1 MKPIIEGKP
10 SPTPAARI
18 VEVDAESTG
27 QRLDNFL
34 IRHLKGVPKT
44 HVYRIIRSG
53 EVRLNKGRTSADA
66 RVAEGDL
73 VRLPPVRVSE
83 KIAEKAERPAPARE
97 FPILLEDE
105 QLIAFKDIAPQ
116 RPVHI
121 LVIPKKHI
129 TSLATVS
136 ADDAPLLGQML
147 AKAHEIALAQGSPA
161 GFRVII
167 NTGEIGQQEVQH
179 LHMHILGGPQ
189 PVGPM
194 VQKH

>member
-1 MKPIIEGKP
+1 MSDCIFCKIAAGAI
-10 SPTPAARI
+10 PAAR
-18 VEVDAESTG
+18 
-27 QRLDNFL
+27 
-34 IRHLKGVPKT
+34 
-44 HVYRIIRSG
+44 VY
-53 EVRLNKGRTSADA
+53 
-66 RVAEGDL
+66 
-73 VRLPPVRVSE
+73 
-83 KIAEKAERPAPARE
+83 
-97 FPILLEDE
+97 EDE

-147 AKAHEIALAQGSPA
+147 AKAHEIALTQGSPA

>member
-1 MKPIIEGKP
+1 MSDCIFCKIAAGAI
-10 SPTPAARI
+10 PAAR
-18 VEVDAESTG
+18 
-27 QRLDNFL
+27 
-34 IRHLKGVPKT
+34 
-44 HVYRIIRSG
+44 VY
-53 EVRLNKGRTSADA
+53 
-66 RVAEGDL
+66 
-73 VRLPPVRVSE
+73 
-83 KIAEKAERPAPARE
+83 
-97 FPILLEDE
+97 EDE
-105 QLIAFKDIAPQ
+105 QLLAFSDIAPQ

-121 LVIPKKHI
+121 LVIPKKHT

>member
-1 MKPIIEGKP
+1 MSDCIFCKIAVGAI
-10 SPTPAARI
+10 PAAR
-18 VEVDAESTG
+18 
-27 QRLDNFL
+27 
-34 IRHLKGVPKT
+34 
-44 HVYRIIRSG
+44 VY
-53 EVRLNKGRTSADA
+53 
-66 RVAEGDL
+66 
-73 VRLPPVRVSE
+73 
-83 KIAEKAERPAPARE
+83 
-97 FPILLEDE
+97 EDE
-105 QLIAFKDIAPQ
+105 QLLAFKDIAPQ

>member
-1 MKPIIEGKP
+1 MSDCIFCRIAAG
-10 SPTPAARI
+10 TIPAAR
-18 VEVDAESTG
+18 
-27 QRLDNFL
+27 
-34 IRHLKGVPKT
+34 
-44 HVYRIIRSG
+44 VY
-53 EVRLNKGRTSADA
+53 
-66 RVAEGDL
+66 
-73 VRLPPVRVSE
+73 
-83 KIAEKAERPAPARE
+83 
-97 FPILLEDE
+97 EDE

-136 ADDAPLLGQML
+136 ADDAPILGQML

>member
-1 MKPIIEGKP
+1 MSDCIFCKIAAGAI
-10 SPTPAARI
+10 PAAR
-18 VEVDAESTG
+18 
-27 QRLDNFL
+27 
-34 IRHLKGVPKT
+34 
-44 HVYRIIRSG
+44 VY
-53 EVRLNKGRTSADA
+53 
-66 RVAEGDL
+66 
-73 VRLPPVRVSE
+73 
-83 KIAEKAERPAPARE
+83 
-97 FPILLEDE
+97 EDE

-136 ADDAPLLGQML
+136 ADDTPLLGQML

>member
-1 MKPIIEGKP
+1 MSDCIFCKIAAGAI
-10 SPTPAARI
+10 PAAR
-18 VEVDAESTG
+18 
-27 QRLDNFL
+27 
-34 IRHLKGVPKT
+34 
-44 HVYRIIRSG
+44 VY
-53 EVRLNKGRTSADA
+53 
-66 RVAEGDL
+66 
-73 VRLPPVRVSE
+73 
-83 KIAEKAERPAPARE
+83 
-97 FPILLEDE
+97 EDE

>member
-1 MKPIIEGKP
+1 MSDCIFCKIAAGAI
-10 SPTPAARI
+10 PAA
-18 VEVDAESTG
+18 
-27 QRLDNFL
+27 
-34 IRHLKGVPKT
+34 K
-44 HVYRIIRSG
+44 VY
-53 EVRLNKGRTSADA
+53 
-66 RVAEGDL
+66 
-73 VRLPPVRVSE
+73 
-83 KIAEKAERPAPARE
+83 
-97 FPILLEDE
+97 EDE
-105 QLIAFKDIAPQ
+105 QLLAFSDIAPQ

-136 ADDAPLLGQML
+136 AEDAPVLGQML

-194 VQKH
+194 VQKY

>member
-1 MKPIIEGKP
+1 MSDCIFCKIAAGAI
-10 SPTPAARI
+10 PAAR
-18 VEVDAESTG
+18 
-27 QRLDNFL
+27 
-34 IRHLKGVPKT
+34 
-44 HVYRIIRSG
+44 VY
-53 EVRLNKGRTSADA
+53 
-66 RVAEGDL
+66 
-73 VRLPPVRVSE
+73 
-83 KIAEKAERPAPARE
+83 
-97 FPILLEDE
+97 EDE
-105 QLIAFKDIAPQ
+105 QLLAFKDIAPQ
-116 RPVHI
+116 RPMHI

>member
-1 MKPIIEGKP
+1 MSDCIFCKIAAGTI
-10 SPTPAARI
+10 PAAR
-18 VEVDAESTG
+18 
-27 QRLDNFL
+27 
-34 IRHLKGVPKT
+34 
-44 HVYRIIRSG
+44 VY
-53 EVRLNKGRTSADA
+53 
-66 RVAEGDL
+66 
-73 VRLPPVRVSE
+73 
-83 KIAEKAERPAPARE
+83 
-97 FPILLEDE
+97 EDE

>member
-1 MKPIIEGKP
+1 MSDCIFCKIAAGAI
-10 SPTPAARI
+10 PAAR
-18 VEVDAESTG
+18 
-27 QRLDNFL
+27 
-34 IRHLKGVPKT
+34 
-44 HVYRIIRSG
+44 VY
-53 EVRLNKGRTSADA
+53 
-66 RVAEGDL
+66 
-73 VRLPPVRVSE
+73 
-83 KIAEKAERPAPARE
+83 
-97 FPILLEDE
+97 EDE
-105 QLIAFKDIAPQ
+105 QLLAFSDITPQ

>member
-1 MKPIIEGKP
+1 MSDCIFCKIAAGAI
-10 SPTPAARI
+10 PAAR
-18 VEVDAESTG
+18 
-27 QRLDNFL
+27 
-34 IRHLKGVPKT
+34 
-44 HVYRIIRSG
+44 VY
-53 EVRLNKGRTSADA
+53 
-66 RVAEGDL
+66 
-73 VRLPPVRVSE
+73 
-83 KIAEKAERPAPARE
+83 
-97 FPILLEDE
+97 EDE

-136 ADDAPLLGQML
+136 TDDAPLLGQML

>member
-1 MKPIIEGKP
+1 MSDCIFCKIAAGAI
-10 SPTPAARI
+10 PAAR
-18 VEVDAESTG
+18 
-27 QRLDNFL
+27 
-34 IRHLKGVPKT
+34 
-44 HVYRIIRSG
+44 VY
-53 EVRLNKGRTSADA
+53 
-66 RVAEGDL
+66 
-73 VRLPPVRVSE
+73 
-83 KIAEKAERPAPARE
+83 
-97 FPILLEDE
+97 EDE
-105 QLIAFKDIAPQ
+105 QLLAFSDIAPQ

>member
-1 MKPIIEGKP
+1 MSDCIFCKIAAGTI
-10 SPTPAARI
+10 PAAR
-18 VEVDAESTG
+18 
-27 QRLDNFL
+27 
-34 IRHLKGVPKT
+34 
-44 HVYRIIRSG
+44 VY
-53 EVRLNKGRTSADA
+53 
-66 RVAEGDL
+66 
-73 VRLPPVRVSE
+73 
-83 KIAEKAERPAPARE
+83 
-97 FPILLEDE
+97 EDE

-161 GFRVII
+161 GFRIII

>member
-1 MKPIIEGKP
+1 MSDCI
-10 SPTPAARI
+10 
-18 VEVDAESTG
+18 
-27 QRLDNFL
+27 FC
-34 IRHLKGVPKT
+34 
-44 HVYRIIRSG
+44 
-53 EVRLNKGRTSADA
+53 
-66 RVAEGDL
+66 
-73 VRLPPVRVSE
+73 
-83 KIAEKAERPAPARE
+83 KIAAGAIPASSVY
-97 FPILLEDE
+97 EDE
-105 QLIAFKDIAPQ
+105 LLLAFSDIAPQ

>member
-1 MKPIIEGKP
+1 MSDCIFCKIAAGTI
-10 SPTPAARI
+10 PAAR
-18 VEVDAESTG
+18 
-27 QRLDNFL
+27 
-34 IRHLKGVPKT
+34 
-44 HVYRIIRSG
+44 VY
-53 EVRLNKGRTSADA
+53 
-66 RVAEGDL
+66 
-73 VRLPPVRVSE
+73 
-83 KIAEKAERPAPARE
+83 
-97 FPILLEDE
+97 EDE
-105 QLIAFKDIAPQ
+105 QLLAFSDIAPQ

>member
-1 MKPIIEGKP
+1 MSDCIFCKIAAGAI
-10 SPTPAARI
+10 PAAR
-18 VEVDAESTG
+18 
-27 QRLDNFL
+27 
-34 IRHLKGVPKT
+34 
-44 HVYRIIRSG
+44 VY
-53 EVRLNKGRTSADA
+53 
-66 RVAEGDL
+66 
-73 VRLPPVRVSE
+73 
-83 KIAEKAERPAPARE
+83 
-97 FPILLEDE
+97 EDE
-105 QLIAFKDIAPQ
+105 QLIAPKDIAPQ

>member
-1 MKPIIEGKP
+1 MSDCIFCKIAAGAI
-10 SPTPAARI
+10 PAAR
-18 VEVDAESTG
+18 
-27 QRLDNFL
+27 
-34 IRHLKGVPKT
+34 
-44 HVYRIIRSG
+44 VY
-53 EVRLNKGRTSADA
+53 
-66 RVAEGDL
+66 
-73 VRLPPVRVSE
+73 
-83 KIAEKAERPAPARE
+83 
-97 FPILLEDE
+97 EDE
-105 QLIAFKDIAPQ
+105 QLLAFSDIAPQ

-136 ADDAPLLGQML
+136 ADDAPILGQML

>member
-1 MKPIIEGKP
+1 MSDCIFCKIAAGAI
-10 SPTPAARI
+10 PAAR
-18 VEVDAESTG
+18 
-27 QRLDNFL
+27 
-34 IRHLKGVPKT
+34 
-44 HVYRIIRSG
+44 VY
-53 EVRLNKGRTSADA
+53 
-66 RVAEGDL
+66 
-73 VRLPPVRVSE
+73 
-83 KIAEKAERPAPARE
+83 
-97 FPILLEDE
+97 EDE

-121 LVIPKKHI
+121 LVSPKTHI

>member
-1 MKPIIEGKP
+1 MSDCIFCKIAAGTI
-10 SPTPAARI
+10 PAAR
-18 VEVDAESTG
+18 
-27 QRLDNFL
+27 
-34 IRHLKGVPKT
+34 
-44 HVYRIIRSG
+44 VY
-53 EVRLNKGRTSADA
+53 
-66 RVAEGDL
+66 
-73 VRLPPVRVSE
+73 
-83 KIAEKAERPAPARE
+83 
-97 FPILLEDE
+97 EDE

-136 ADDAPLLGQML
+136 ADDAPILGQML

>member
-1 MKPIIEGKP
+1 MSDCIFCKIAAGAI
-10 SPTPAARI
+10 PAAR
-18 VEVDAESTG
+18 
-27 QRLDNFL
+27 
-34 IRHLKGVPKT
+34 
-44 HVYRIIRSG
+44 VY
-53 EVRLNKGRTSADA
+53 
-66 RVAEGDL
+66 
-73 VRLPPVRVSE
+73 
-83 KIAEKAERPAPARE
+83 
-97 FPILLEDE
+97 EDE
-105 QLIAFKDIAPQ
+105 QLLAFKDIAPQ

-147 AKAHEIALAQGSPA
+147 AKAHEIVLAQGSPA